1 MPAQCHV
8 VLPGLPVGSN
18 VALCVFGQAGVGMT
32 DAFSLAMC
40 SSGCGLAYAA
50 DGGQRQGEAEAV
62 PAAGS
67 LEVAFPIVRNKRQSG
82 KKKAPAGV
90 PLNFI
95 ALCCR
100 ALLRA
105 PPHEFRECEFHGVL
119 RGRLASRCFQHLD
132 VGNHASYRGRGQRVV
147 VRSLRAQQPLLP
159 VTERDRGK
167 RRSTRARQWS
177 DSTCRAGVGQCG
189 T

>member
-1 MPAQCHV
+1 LTIWNEEEESATSMPAQCHV
-8 VLPGLPVGSN
+8 VLPGLPLGSN

-67 LEVAFPIVRNKRQSG
+67 LEVAFSNSAQQAVVWQ
-82 KKKAPAGV
+82 KKGTLWV

-132 VGNHASYRGRGQRVV
+132 VGNHAS
-147 VRSLRAQQPLLP
+147 
-159 VTERDRGK
+159 
-167 RRSTRARQWS
+167 
-177 DSTCRAGVGQCG
+177 
-189 T
+189 